1 MKIAQYVINV
11 TMGVEN
17 KLDSQTFRSYK
28 LIKFGFLS
36 WFVAPGIDDH
46 RFLGFVKCYVGVF
59 RKWIENK
66 RLDSHPAKLRKL
78 AWLVLD

>member
-1 MKIAQYVINV
+1 MKIAQYVINMA
-11 TMGVEN
+11 MGVEN

-28 LIKFGFLS
+28 LIKFSFLR
-36 WFVAPGIDDH
+36 WFVAPRIDDY

-78 AWLVLD
+78 AWPILE